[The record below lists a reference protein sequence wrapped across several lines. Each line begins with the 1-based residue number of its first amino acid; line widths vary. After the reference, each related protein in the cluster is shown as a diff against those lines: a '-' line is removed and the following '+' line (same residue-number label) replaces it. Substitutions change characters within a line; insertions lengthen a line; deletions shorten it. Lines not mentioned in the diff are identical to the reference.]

1 MDRASRIAAWR
12 ELASYKDPVQPVGP
26 APKMGAVELRAAWR
40 GAADAAGLSKDDQGI
55 RETPEMQLVAQ
66 AREAARVK
74 AWEPA
79 DVSEERRDAE
89 LAKGEAVAEA
99 LMSEAAARNAEG
111 PDAAK
116 AQELAT
122 GFRQLAQ
129 GLSVR
134 AAWLGE
140 QDEHRRE
147 WHAANAAKVARG
159 VQARAELERRREAG
173 EFIGEWDIAMAY
185 FTLKSDL
192 EPPEAAAEP
201 GSEPVTGSAAE
212 PGIGPEADPRVEAV
226 AELKVEA
233 AGPAEAEVVAEP
245 EVEAIPEPGPE
256 AEAEVEA
263 PVDQALGENEAEAS
277 AEDRAEHFREVAEHR
292 ERAVEHPG
300 RAESLRSTIE
310 AIRASQAR
318 INEERA
324 EYERGEHPFTHREPE
339 PQAEAERSPEAGDR

>member
-1 MDRASRIAAWR
+1 MWALHALGEPPDDPAVRQEWVDRASRIAAWR
-12 ELASYKDPVQPVGP
+12 ELSSYKDPVQPVGP

-89 LAKGEAVAEA
+89 LAKGDMVAESMMA
-99 LMSEAAARNAEG
+99 DAAARNAEG
-111 PDAAK
+111 PDADK
-116 AQELAT
+116 AQELA
-122 GFRQLAQ
+122 GSFRQLTQ
-129 GLSVR
+129 ELSVR

-185 FTLKSDL
+185 LTLSSDL
-192 EPPEAAAEP
+192 EPPKHEPGPETTAESEAAAAPEP
-201 GSEPVTGSAAE
+201 GAEVEPV
-212 PGIGPEADPRVEAV
+212 
-226 AELKVEA
+226 
-233 AGPAEAEVVAEP
+233 AEAEVIASGP
-245 EVEAIPEPGPE
+245 RPE
-256 AEAEVEA
+256 AEAEPA
-263 PVDQALGENEAEAS
+263 PEVIRPVSSDGEWFLDYHAQRKAEAEA
-277 AEDRAEHFREVAEHR
+277 AT
-292 ERAVEHPG
+292 P
-300 RAESLRSTIE
+300 
-310 AIRASQAR
+310 
-318 INEERA
+318 
-324 EYERGEHPFTHREPE
+324 EPE
-339 PQAEAERSPEAGDR
+339 AAPEAAARSEVDAEAATPEPVAEAEAGAEAEHKPDSAPEVEANVETPVGHALEESDG